1 MLPEALLLD
10 QDGTLIDS
18 EPLWEQAEAEMMRS
32 LGGELTRDMREKMI
46 GGPLRTTIDII
57 LEATGANRDPQEL
70 EIQLVSEVARLVQS
84 GGVPWM
90 PGVHSLFDRMNAAG
104 VPLGLVTSSWR
115 QIADGVAQAAPEPGF
130 ARIVTGE
137 DIARPKPEPDAY
149 VKAARLFGADIRRC
163 VAVED
168 SLTGIRSALA
178 SGAIVVVIPGVVDV
192 PASPAYSR
200 VTCLDD
206 VSIELLEAL
215 MAGERFDLL

>member
-1 MLPEALLLD
+1 MLPQARLLD

-18 EPLWEQAEAEMMRS
+18 EPLWEQAEAEMMHS
-32 LGGELTRDMREKMI
+32 LGGELTREMREKMI
-46 GGPLRTTIDII
+46 GGPLRTTIDIM

-90 PGVHSLFDRMNAAG
+90 PGVHSLFDRMSAAG

-115 QIADGVAQAAPEPGF
+115 LIADGVARAAPEPGF

-137 DIARPKPEPDAY
+137 DIARPKPDPDAY
-149 VKAARLFGADIRRC
+149 VEAARLFGADIRRC

-168 SLTGIRSALA
+168 SPTGIRSALA
-178 SGAIVVVIPGVVDV
+178 SGAIVVVIPGVVEV

-200 VTCLDD
+200 LQCLDEL
-206 VSIELLEAL
+206 SIEMLEAL